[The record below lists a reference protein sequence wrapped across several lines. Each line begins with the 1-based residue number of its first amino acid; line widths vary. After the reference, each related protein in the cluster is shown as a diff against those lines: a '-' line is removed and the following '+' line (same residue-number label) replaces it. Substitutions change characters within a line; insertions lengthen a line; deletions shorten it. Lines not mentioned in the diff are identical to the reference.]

1 MGMSSYGSP
10 IKYYEK
16 FKKLISFKNNKYEL
30 NLNFFE
36 FYNFDN
42 KNLYNSNF
50 ENYLEIQEIIMTK

>member
-16 FKKLISFKNNKYEL
+16 FKKLISFKDNKYEL
-30 NLNFFE
+30 NLNFFD

-42 KNLYNSNF
+42 KIYLIQNLK
-50 ENYLEIQEIIMTK
+50 NYLEIQEIIMIK